1 MRKEVKISIVVIA
14 TIIIFLWGMS
24 YLKGKDIFTKTYIVY
39 VQYDDISGLAKSN
52 NVLLKGY
59 KVGVVSNIII
69 DPSATGKVTVE
80 LSIEKRIPIPKGSF
94 AVLSSEMLGT
104 KFISLEFMP
113 NAIMHVAG
121 DTLLP
126 KIEKSLLEEIDPL
139 RVKIEETFLTL
150 NSVLGSVDSILNPNS
165 IAHLQNSLQH
175 IDEFTGTL
183 ADQKQA
189 LSLLMANLAQ
199 FSTSL
204 NNSRADLQNTLSN
217 LSSVSDSLQS
227 ANLKGAIEKADSTL
241 LALNLIM
248 AKINESQGT
257 LGMLV
262 NDKALYTNLNQAS
275 QQLDSLLADLKKHPK
290 RYVHFSVFGSKEK

>member
-113 NAIMHVAG
+113 NTIMHVAG